1 MKTKYRHLRLFL
13 SNVLSIMALAL
24 LIGCGSEDAPG
35 STAEESRK
43 PEPPAVDM
51 HTAVISNNVDAIKQH
66 IAAGSDLNVADPFGG
81 SSPLMSAAV
90 FDKPEIARLLI
101 EAGADINLTNRDG
114 STALHSAAF
123 FCRPD
128 IVDML
133 LAEKADTTVRNN
145 FGSTA
150 YDTVAGPFNEVR
162 PFYDALGQQLAP
174 MGLKLDYDYLQET
187 RPQIAAVLQ

>member
-1 MKTKYRHLRLFL
+1 MKTKFHQPKFFL
-13 SNVLSIMALAL
+13 TTILYPMALAL
-24 LIGCGSEDAPG
+24 LIGCGSEDEPQTMAEAP
-35 STAEESRK
+35 RK

-51 HTAVISNNVDAIKQH
+51 HTAVISNDVDAIKQH

-90 FDKPEIARLLI
+90 FDKPMIAKLLI

-133 LAEKADTTVRNN
+133 LAEKADKTVRNN

-150 YDTVAGPFNEVR
+150 YDTVAGPFDEVR

-174 MGLKLDYDYLQET
+174 MGLKLDYEYLQET